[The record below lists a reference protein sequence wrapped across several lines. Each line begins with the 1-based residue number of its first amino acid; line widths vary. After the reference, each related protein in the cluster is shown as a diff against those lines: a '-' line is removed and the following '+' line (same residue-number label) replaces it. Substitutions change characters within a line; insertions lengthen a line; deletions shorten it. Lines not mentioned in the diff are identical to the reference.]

1 MKPDNY
7 LNDFHRERADRLR
20 QQLAKQPKAT
30 LEQALEQYERI
41 KRGGSRRRNEKKS
54 ESS

>member
-1 MKPDNY
+1 MKQDNY
-7 LNDFHRERADRLR
+7 LNDFHREHSERAE
-20 QQLAKQPKAT
+20 QTLAKQPKAT

-41 KRGGSRRRNEKKS
+41 KRGRSRRRNEMKT